1 MTDSGMTGESGT
13 SAQHAD
19 TERYIERVRAALAD
33 LPADERDEL
42 TEDLQTHLA
51 DVLAETS
58 GPAGTS
64 EPAGTSGPAGTS
76 APLESRLG
84 SPEEYAAEL
93 RRSAGIPPAEVP
105 ARKAPLGAA
114 LRSVSARLDRYPA
127 WVRFRAF
134 LPELRPGWWILRA
147 LIAVAVLMTVAGS
160 TSPLLFLPLAGLVS
174 WVSVAIGRRSAPGRW
189 RPWLIGMNLALA
201 FGGLAFAVQATDRP
215 YSYADQV
222 SYAPS
227 GAGLAN
233 LHLYDKDG
241 HPLRDVQAFD
251 QWGNP
256 LDLSDPGPAW
266 FGPAGEVRN
275 VYPRPVFP
283 GNGEWQPSDTVPPIA
298 PQPPDP
304 LNPRMPA
311 PSTST
316 TASATPSP
324 SASPNASPSATATPS
339 ATPAAS
345 PSPR

>member
-1 MTDSGMTGESGT
+1 MTGENGT
-13 SAQHAD
+13 TGEDVQRAEM
-19 TERYIERVRAALAD
+19 ERYTERVRAALAD

-42 TEDLQTHLA
+42 TEDLHTHLA
-51 DVLAETS
+51 DVVAETS
-58 GPAGTS
+58 GPAETG
-64 EPAGTSGPAGTS
+64 GPAGTS
-76 APLESRLG
+76 TSLESRLG

-93 RRSAGIPPAEVP
+93 RRSAGIPPAEAP
-105 ARKAPLGAA
+105 PQRPPLGAG
-114 LRSVSARLDRYPA
+114 LRSAASKVSTQLDRYPA

-134 LPELRPGWWILRA
+134 LPELRPGWWVLRA
-147 LIAVAVLMTVAGS
+147 LIAVAVLMAIAGS
-160 TSPLLFLPLAGLVS
+160 TSLLLFLPLAGLAS
-174 WVSVAIGRRSAPGRW
+174 WVSVAIGRRSGPGRW
-189 RPWLIGMNLALA
+189 RPWLTGANLALA
-201 FGGLAFAVQATDRP
+201 IGGLAFAVQATDRP